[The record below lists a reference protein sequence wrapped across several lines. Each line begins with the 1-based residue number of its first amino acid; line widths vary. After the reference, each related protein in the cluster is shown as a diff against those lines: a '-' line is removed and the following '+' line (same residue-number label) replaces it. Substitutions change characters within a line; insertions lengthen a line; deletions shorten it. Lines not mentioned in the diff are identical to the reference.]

1 MGVWKNIR
9 MRCAFRYLFCTLVLI
24 LTFISIQLALMS
36 DRSAHFLRGN
46 FFAKRVQMD
55 LFSGNTLNSGVNN
68 LTLSKL
74 VSDSM
79 KHFKEFSSSR
89 RLPVKI
95 TWQEYRS
102 NPSALTG
109 NPLIDDYGKNDPS
122 KMGENGSG
130 VILVGEEKEKAVRL
144 ISKYNVN
151 VYASDHIPFNR
162 MVPDSRFPGYG
173 FHTCIN

>member
-1 MGVWKNIR
+1 

-24 LTFISIQLALMS
+24 LTFISIQLALIS
-36 DRSAHFLRGN
+36 DKSAHFLRAN
-46 FFAKRVQMD
+46 FLAKRVHMD
-55 LFSGNTLNSGVNN
+55 LFSGSSRDTPKSGVNN
-68 LTLSKL
+68 LTLSNL
-74 VSDSM
+74 VSNSM
-79 KHFKEFSSSR
+79 KHFKEFGSSR

-109 NPLIDDYGKNDPS
+109 NPLIDNYGKNDPS

-173 FHTCIN
+173 FYTCKN